1 MCCRLAGVPATAMPS
16 RRASSFAATTC
27 WSTARC
33 SAGRAGRRRWTSSTP
48 RSDRAWP
55 SWRPEHVF
63 VHAGVVA
70 HGGGALVLPGRS
82 LAGKTTLVAA
92 LVAQGAAYLSD
103 EFAVL
108 DAEGAVHPYPKPLS
122 LRVNPDS
129 LAQWDAPVEHFG
141 GVAADRAFRAAIIAV
156 TRYER
161 GAQWRPVR
169 RSPADGAMALL
180 SNAVPAR
187 ERPAETLAAVR
198 RASADA
204 MVLEGPAA
212 RRHETSRVLLR
223 RAVSHPFGQ
232 LTVRVRLRGCKS
244 HLAPARPSCSSRS
257 SRTNSSSTTSP
268 PIERTG

>member
-1 MCCRLAGVPATAMPS
+1 MPS
-16 RRASSFAATTC
+16 IVF
-27 WSTARC
+27 TAYGVTGEVVVDDDSLVTKAQNVLPPGWRPGEPD
-33 SAGRAGRRRWTSSTP
+33 AVEARVELRGNQVLVDGELFRWTRADAAIDVIEAAV
-48 RSDRAWP
+48 RSRVAVLA
-55 SWRPEHVF
+55 PEHVF

-70 HGGGALVLPGRS
+70 HGGGALVLPGPS
-82 LAGKTTLVAA
+82 LAGKTTLVSA
-92 LVAQGAAYLSD
+92 LVADGAAYLSD

-108 DAEGAVHPYPKPLS
+108 DTEGAVHPYPKPLS

-129 LAQWDAPVEHFG
+129 LAQWNAPVERFG
-141 GVAADRAFRAAIIAV
+141 GVTADRAFRAAVIAV

-204 MVLEGPAA
+204 IVLEGSRGDAL
-212 RRHETSRVLLR
+212 ETSRILLETLG
-223 RAVSHPFGQ
+223 ATLSD
-232 LTVRVRLRGCKS
+232 S
-244 HLAPARPSCSSRS
+244 
-257 SRTNSSSTTSP
+257 
-268 PIERTG
+268 